1 MVDLHDDLRRTQS
14 AMAVIPDLYLDLPTK
29 IFMIKRII
37 QLVNKVQKAGNESE
51 SLAMLTLD
59 LEAQLA
65 ATLNT
70 KDDSVKRLSQWAKI
84 DHPDTA
90 HEIRTMS
97 KYLHGQ
103 ILACVKNNLIPRA
116 HGARVVKNLKIIMHR
131 ISLDLNYNLAK
142 NAIKANKLRPALGKL
157 KVAKRALLK
166 SPIKQHLKA
175 QLEELEKLI
184 EKIENK
190 MLKQREETASV
201 TENKLASGMDKIK
214 EEEALEAKKNM
225 YDGE

>member
-1 MVDLHDDLRRTQS
+1 MT
-14 AMAVIPDLYLDLPTK
+14 
-29 IFMIKRII
+29 
-37 QLVNKVQKAGNESE
+37 
-51 SLAMLTLD
+51 
-59 LEAQLA
+59 
-65 ATLNT
+65 
-70 KDDSVKRLSQWAKI
+70 
-84 DHPDTA
+84 
-90 HEIRTMS
+90 
-97 KYLHGQ
+97 
-103 ILACVKNNLIPRA
+103 
-116 HGARVVKNLKIIMHR
+116 R